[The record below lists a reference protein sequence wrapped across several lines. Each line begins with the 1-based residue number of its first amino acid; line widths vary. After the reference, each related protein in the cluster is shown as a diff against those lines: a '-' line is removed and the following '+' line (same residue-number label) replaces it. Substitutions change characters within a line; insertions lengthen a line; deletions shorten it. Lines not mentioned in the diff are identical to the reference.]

1 MIRVTWMLRMFHKHY
16 IKLRILP
23 NKSIALG
30 FTIVE
35 LMIALAIAGVLMMI
49 AVPAFQDYGK
59 RLEDDQAIKDL
70 TILQLQ
76 IDDYQLTTGN
86 YPNSLADIGM
96 SGMEDPW
103 GNTYEYLNYTS
114 NPPGFRR
121 KDRNLNPLN
130 SDYDLYSKG
139 EDGQTTKQIITPKA
153 QDDIIRGR
161 DGTFMGQAKDF

>member
-1 MIRVTWMLRMFHKHY
+1 MFCKNY
-16 IKLRILP
+16 PKFKLLP
-23 NKSIALG
+23 SKFVLSG

-35 LMIALAIAGVLMMI
+35 LMIVLAIAGVLMMI
-49 AVPAFQDYGK
+49 AIPAYQDYGK
-59 RLEDDQAIKDL
+59 RIDDNQAIKDL

-76 IDDYQLTTGN
+76 IDDYQLTYGN
-86 YPNSLADIGM
+86 YPDSLADIDAAATK
-96 SGMEDPW
+96 DPW
-103 GNTYEYLNYTS
+103 GNAYEYLNYAV
-114 NPPGFRR
+114 NPIGFRR

-161 DGTFMGQAKDF
+161 DGTFLGQAKDF

>member
-1 MIRVTWMLRMFHKHY
+1 MHHKYY
-16 IKLRILP
+16 ISLNILP
-23 NKSIALG
+23 NKSSVALG

-49 AVPAFQDYGK
+49 AVPAYQDYGK

-70 TILQLQ
+70 AILQLQ

-96 SGMEDPW
+96 ASMKDPW
-103 GNTYEYLNYTS
+103 GNNYEYLNYAS

-139 EDGQTTKQIITPKA
+139 EDGQTTKQIITPNA

-161 DGTFMGQAKDF
+161 DGSFMGQAKDF

>member
-1 MIRVTWMLRMFHKHY
+1 MF
-16 IKLRILP
+16 
-23 NKSIALG
+23 G

-59 RLEDDQAIKDL
+59 RLDDDQAIKDL
-70 TILQLQ
+70 IILQLQ
-76 IDDYQLTTGN
+76 IDDYQLTNGS
-86 YPNSLADIGM
+86 YPESLADVGA
-96 SGMEDPW
+96 SGKQDPW
-103 GNTYEYLNYTS
+103 GNSYEYLNYAS

-130 SDYDLYSKG
+130 SDYDLYSRG

-161 DGTFMGQAKDF
+161 DGSFLGQAKDF

>member
-1 MIRVTWMLRMFHKHY
+1 MFRRHY
-16 IKLRILP
+16 INIRFLP
-23 NKSIALG
+23 SKSFALG

-35 LMIALAIAGVLMMI
+35 LMIALAIAGVLMII
-49 AVPAFQDYGK
+49 AVPAYQDYGK
-59 RLEDDQAIKDL
+59 RVDEKQVINDL
-70 TILQLQ
+70 TILQMQ

-86 YPNSLADIGM
+86 FPTSLAAIGAA
-96 SGMEDPW
+96 GMTDPW
-103 GNTYEYLNYTS
+103 GNDYEYLDYDS

>member
-1 MIRVTWMLRMFHKHY
+1 MLNKHY
-16 IKLRILP
+16 VKIRFLP
-23 NKSIALG
+23 KQGLVLG

-49 AVPAFQDYGK
+49 AIPAFQDYTK
-59 RLEDDQAIKDL
+59 RVDDDQAIRDL

-76 IDDYQLTTGN
+76 IDDYQLTTGT
-86 YPNSLADIGM
+86 YPTSLAAIGAT
-96 SGMEDPW
+96 GMTDPW
-103 GNTYEYLNYTS
+103 GNAYEYLNYDS

-161 DGTFMGQAKDF
+161 DGSFMGQAKDF

>member
-1 MIRVTWMLRMFHKHY
+1 MLRKPY
-16 IKLRILP
+16 INLRLLP
-23 NKSIALG
+23 NKFIALG

-35 LMIALAIAGVLMMI
+35 LMIALAIAGILLMI

-59 RLEDDQAIKDL
+59 RLDDDQAVRDL

-76 IDDYQLTTGN
+76 IDDYQLSYGTLPTT
-86 YPNSLADIGM
+86 LADIGA
-96 SGMEDPW
+96 SGMQDPW
-103 GNTYEYLNYTS
+103 GNSYEYLNYDS

-161 DGTFMGQAKDF
+161 DGSFMGQAKDF